1 MIELYELAKNQYEKI
16 GVDVEKALK
25 TLSEIKISIQCWQ
38 GDDVN
43 GFVNDES
50 LSGGIQVTG
59 NYPGRAR
66 NVKELRQDLE
76 FALKEIP
83 GKHKVNLH
91 AIYLDS
97 KEVVEQDKIEPK
109 HFASWVDWAK
119 KLGLGLDF
127 NPTCFS
133 SPMLKNGFSLSSND
147 KEVRD
152 YWIRHTKQCLKITEY
167 FAKELNQKSVMNI
180 WIPDGYKDT
189 PIDRLTPRLR
199 YKESL
204 DEILSLPYSKDDVL
218 VAIESKLFG
227 IGAESYTTG
236 SNEFVLGYAVKNNIG
251 VCLDAGHFHP
261 TEVISDKISSVL
273 LFTNELLLHVSR
285 PVRWDSDHV
294 VILDDE
300 LFAIAQSLV
309 RNNLIKRTHIGL
321 DYFDATINR
330 VASWIIGTRSMQK
343 ALLRALLEPN
353 DYLKELEDKG
363 DFTSRLAIVEEL
375 KSYPFGVI
383 YDHFLEM
390 NNCSTNWLEKV
401 KKYEQEV
408 LLLRK

>member
-1 MIELYELAKNQYEKI
+1 MNELYELAKNQYEKI

-167 FAKELNQKSVMNI
+167 FSKELNQKSVMNI

-218 VAIESKLFG
+218 VAVESKLFG

-343 ALLRALLEPN
+343 ALLRALLEPS